1 MMIQTTA
8 EMESD
13 LSGQLIKTV
22 HINTAPEKVW
32 HALTDVG
39 CIASWTSDEEL
50 TVTTHWE
57 VGGPIVFRGTL
68 HGGKLRFENKGVVH
82 AFEPQRLIQY
92 SHWSSLSR
100 RAIPDSPEN
109 HVSIRFTLLPA
120 DDGTTQLELALGNL
134 SDAAVRGHMEFHWDV
149 TLPVLKRFC
158 EEGG

>member
-1 MMIQTTA
+1 MAADMKSGL
-8 EMESD
+8 SD
-13 LSGQLIKTV
+13 GLIKAV
-22 HINTAPEKVW
+22 HIDATPEKVW
-32 HALTDVG
+32 HALTDAE
-39 CIASWTSDEEL
+39 CIALWTSNEEL
-50 TVTTHWE
+50 SVATDWE

-82 AFEPQRLIQY
+82 AFESGRLIEY

-120 DDGTTQLELALGNL
+120 AGGTQLELALGNL
-134 SDAAVRGHMEFHWDV
+134 FDPAVRGHIDFHWDV

-158 EEGG
+158 ESTD